1 MLFPLIESYSH
12 RSQKKREN
20 MIPARLAEEVDY
32 MAETKTD
39 VCRVLENALASTNLR
54 SVEMD
59 KVPKTDP
66 TNY

>member
-1 MLFPLIESYSH
+1 
-12 RSQKKREN
+12 